1 MQNVVASKLFV
12 STLESYYDNYL
23 TTTVADLDSDVTE
36 SCLSGDGRLLVVSDS
51 DITRPAGILVPS
63 AGALATAGSLGMV
76 GSVGFAAAITGDI
89 VLAGDDL
96 DSIPPPPPLLAAES
110 SSSVV
115 TRDFTS
121 GFYTQNSIV
130 CIFSRYNHLDALFM
144 ALLTSLML
152 TFKFLKLLPH

>member
-12 STLESYYDNYL
+12 STLESYYDNYP
-23 TTTVADLDSDVTE
+23 TTTVADLDSAVAE

-51 DITRPAGILVPS
+51 DITTPAGILVPS

-76 GSVGFAAAITGDI
+76 GSAGFAAAITGDI

-115 TRDFTS
+115 TSSHILLSLSPEAVASAELFHRCAS
-121 GFYTQNSIV
+121 
-130 CIFSRYNHLDALFM
+130 FSSRSTL
-144 ALLTSLML
+144 SL
-152 TFKFLKLLPH
+152 